1 MNNRSGPET
10 RSSVDDVVKN
20 SATKPYNSQNPSK
33 KVNKATVYIARLT
46 VFAIM
51 IIFLFSIIFVA
62 FYINLNKK
70 TNTDKVHDTVS
81 IALVLSSE
89 LPSSSI
95 DASEVPVIEKEYI
108 YTYKSNISEYEE
120 YIDPPDSDAYLL
132 LVNYENPLSQS
143 YTPPDLTEIPTRSG
157 REVQKMRYTAAMAL
171 IALLSEAEADGVTD
185 ITVTSGWRSYNT
197 QQWLLANQVEKYKG
211 SMSDEEAYALAITEV
226 AVPGTSEHQ
235 SGLSVDMHNL
245 EYADQSFAE
254 TDSAKWLAANS
265 YKFGFILRYP
275 EDKTEITKISFEP
288 WHFRFVGRFH
298 ASRIYDLGFCLE
310 EYSEYIS

>member
-1 MNNRSGPET
+1 MNNRFEPEIQ
-10 RSSVDDVVKN
+10 SSVDDNVKN
-20 SATKPYNSQNPSK
+20 PATKPYNSQKPSK
-33 KVNKATVYIARLT
+33 KVKKATVYMARLT

-51 IIFLFSIIFVA
+51 VIFLFSIILVA
-62 FYINLNKK
+62 FYINLYIK
-70 TNTDKVHDTVS
+70 TNTDKEHDTVS

-95 DASEVPVIEKEYI
+95 DVSAVPVTEKEFI

-120 YIDPPDSDAYLL
+120 YMDPSDRDAYLL
-132 LVNYENPLSQS
+132 LVNYKNPLSQS
-143 YTPPDLTEIPTRSG
+143 YLPPDLTEIPTRSG
-157 REVQKMRYTAAMAL
+157 REVQKMRSTAAMAL
-171 IALLSEAEADGVTD
+171 KALLSEAEADGITD

-197 QQWLLANQVEKYKG
+197 QEWLLTNQVKKYIG

-235 SGLSVDMHNL
+235 SGLAVDMHNL
-245 EYADQSFAE
+245 EYADKSFAE
-254 TDSAKWLAANS
+254 SDSAKWLAANS

-275 EDKTEITKISFEP
+275 EDKMEITKISFEP
-288 WHFRFVGRFH
+288 WHFRFVGRYH
-298 ASRIYDLGFCLE
+298 ASRIHDLGFCLE